1 MDVLKLRV
9 MRGPNTW
16 SAVHHELIEM
26 KIDQREVED
35 LPTDQV
41 DGFTERLASL
51 FPSLSESDFLRAVHR
66 GLPVAEVIEKIA
78 MELQTLAGMPSTFS
92 TTKAGGNGTCHIVF
106 GYQVEEA
113 GIYAGRAAL
122 RLVAELISDREAD
135 PSADINHLCALQRRE
150 GLGPSTQ
157 SLVQEARKRDIPI
170 KRLDKQSL
178 VRLGHGVNQRVL
190 CATMACTT
198 SSIGVDMASDKELTR
213 NLLADGYVPVPEGRV
228 VYEEGDLAAAI
239 EAIGYPLVIKPVNGN
254 HGRAVKVNINDY
266 ATALEAFRAAALVS
280 GEALVEQYIQGQD
293 FRLLVIDYKLHAVA
307 KRTPAAVVGN
317 SESTIEELIAQAN
330 SDPNRG
336 DGHEKIL
343 TTIKVD
349 SVTNSI
355 LLEKNLTLNSV
366 LAVGEIL
373 FLKDAANLS
382 AGGTARDVTDIVHPY
397 NVFLA
402 ERVARLMGLDI
413 CGIDVIAKNITE
425 PLQNGNGAVLEV
437 NAGPGFRMHLS
448 PAKGFARNVA
458 EPVIRM
464 LYPPAATSRI
474 PIVAVTG
481 TNGKTTTT
489 RLIAHMA
496 KQAGRSVG
504 YTTTDGI
511 YIGDHAVCY
520 GDCSGPASAETVL
533 RDPIVDFAVLE
544 CARGGIRRSGLGF
557 DRCDV
562 SIITN
567 ITGDHLGLDDINSME
582 DLTAVKSVVAKAT
595 ARTGYAILN
604 ADDDLV
610 YALKD
615 ELEAQVALFSTDAE
629 NGRVKA
635 HCENGGLAA
644 VIEKGYFILCRGPW
658 KTRVAKVQEIPL
670 TLNGK
675 ASCMIKNILPALLAA
690 EVSGFGMEL
699 LRKSL
704 LTFIPGP
711 DTTPGRMNIFKFRDY
726 TLLLD
731 YVHNRDGLAELARF
745 MEQVEA
751 TSRIGIVACPGD
763 RRDED
768 IVEMGYFAARI
779 FDRIIIRLDKDSR
792 GRPEEEIVELLKE
805 GIRKGGDK
813 EVTVIPDEVEA
824 IAGAM
829 NSAEKG
835 AYIVACSD
843 EIMRSTA
850 YILSRQKEEAH
861 SGDRLTNAYA

>member
-1 MDVLKLRV
+1 
-9 MRGPNTW
+9 
-16 SAVHHELIEM
+16 
-26 KIDQREVED
+26 
-35 LPTDQV
+35 
-41 DGFTERLASL
+41 
-51 FPSLSESDFLRAVHR
+51 
-66 GLPVAEVIEKIA
+66 
-78 MELQTLAGMPSTFS
+78 
-92 TTKAGGNGTCHIVF
+92 
-106 GYQVEEA
+106 
-113 GIYAGRAAL
+113 
-122 RLVAELISDREAD
+122 
-135 PSADINHLCALQRRE
+135 
-150 GLGPSTQ
+150 
-157 SLVQEARKRDIPI
+157 
-170 KRLDKQSL
+170 
-178 VRLGHGVNQRVL
+178 
-190 CATMACTT
+190 
-198 SSIGVDMASDKELTR
+198 
-213 NLLADGYVPVPEGRV
+213 
-228 VYEEGDLAAAI
+228 
-239 EAIGYPLVIKPVNGN
+239 
-254 HGRAVKVNINDY
+254 
-266 ATALEAFRAAALVS
+266 
-280 GEALVEQYIQGQD
+280 
-293 FRLLVIDYKLHAVA
+293 
-307 KRTPAAVVGN
+307 
-317 SESTIEELIAQAN
+317 
-330 SDPNRG
+330 
-336 DGHEKIL
+336 
-343 TTIKVD
+343 
-349 SVTNSI
+349 
-355 LLEKNLTLNSV
+355 
-366 LAVGEIL
+366 
-373 FLKDAANLS
+373 
-382 AGGTARDVTDIVHPY
+382 
-397 NVFLA
+397 
-402 ERVARLMGLDI
+402 
-413 CGIDVIAKNITE
+413 
-425 PLQNGNGAVLEV
+425 
-437 NAGPGFRMHLS
+437 
-448 PAKGFARNVA
+448 
-458 EPVIRM
+458 VIRM